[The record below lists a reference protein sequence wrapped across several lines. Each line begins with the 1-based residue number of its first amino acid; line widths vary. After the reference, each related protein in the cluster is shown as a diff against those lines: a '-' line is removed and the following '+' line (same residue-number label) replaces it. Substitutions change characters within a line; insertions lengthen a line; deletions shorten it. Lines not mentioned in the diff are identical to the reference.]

1 MMQRSHSP
9 QRLEKKKI
17 TKQMGAI
24 LIAGIVL
31 VLLMGPMGLIG
42 SYPSYIINLT
52 LIYAIGTVS
61 ISMLANYAGIWS
73 VGHTAFLAIGA
84 YLAANL
90 STHGY
95 TVEVILLLSFILSLV
110 IGVLVGL
117 SAGRFSTLYMAILTL
132 ALGLV
137 ANEVIGRW
145 HSVTGGDQ
153 GTSVGTARLLF
164 LKNPLSANG
173 NVLLTIVLFTL
184 TFLLVTFI
192 TKGSFGRRWL
202 AVKSQRMASM
212 SLGLKP
218 SIENAFAFGLSG
230 AITSIAGVAMAFSTM
245 YISPDAF
252 SLGIAT
258 NLLLCTVVGG
268 VGSIV
273 GSILGAMFL
282 VLVPEM
288 AREVQ
293 GISAYVFGIAT
304 ILILLFLKEGIVP
317 GIAYRVRRMMSRREV
332 NIAYSEVS
340 TAKLVGIGTEAEA
353 EAEKQLSTLVGEL
366 LNPAKNSLTVSGLS
380 VSFGGVR
387 ALNDVTLEVSPGSV
401 IGLIGPNGAGKT
413 TFLNV
418 LSGYVKPSSVQS
430 LRFGT
435 IDFTRLGP
443 SDRAKHGFG
452 RTFQH
457 SELFSELTIEEN
469 VTLAARQRR
478 RLQNSVNAGNSPAEI
493 AEKLIDALRL
503 RPYAK
508 SYPPEVP
515 FGVQKVTDIARALA
529 TGAQIIV
536 MDEPFSGLDADERK
550 EVRLILRAM
559 KNAGVSIL
567 IIDHVVQEVLIIAD
581 QMVVLDFG
589 SVLATG
595 TPEEISKDPRVLEA
609 YLGSAL
615 KEGKEVLS
623 K

>member
-9 QRLEKKKI
+9 QRLQKKKI
-17 TKQMGAI
+17 AIQMGAI

-31 VLLMGPMGLIG
+31 VLLMGPIGLVG
-42 SYPSYIINLT
+42 SYSSYIINLT

-90 STHGY
+90 SAHGY
-95 TVEVILLLSFILSLV
+95 TVEVIVLLSFVLSIV
-110 IGVLVGL
+110 IGVIVGL

-137 ANEVIGRW
+137 ANEIIGRW
-145 HSVTGGDQ
+145 QSVTGGDQ
-153 GTSVGTARLLF
+153 GISVGTARLLF

-173 NVLLTIVLFTL
+173 NVVLTIVLFTL
-184 TFLLVTFI
+184 TFLIVTFI

-212 SLGLKP
+212 SIGLKP

-317 GIAYRVRRMMSRREV
+317 GIAHRVRRMISRREV

-340 TAKLVGIGTEAEA
+340 AAKLIGIGTEA
-353 EAEKQLSTLVGEL
+353 EAEKQLSTLVAEL

-457 SELFSELTIEEN
+457 SELFSELTMEEN
-469 VTLAARQRR
+469 VILAARQRR
-478 RLQNSVNAGNSPAEI
+478 RLQNSVNAGKSPTEI

-508 SYPPEVP
+508 SFPPEVP

-567 IIDHVVQEVLIIAD
+567 IIDHVVQEVLNIAD